1 MVYYGVIYD
10 SCIYYGVDSG
20 HIIIEIAYFFHHVF
34 IFMIKII
41 TLLITHL
48 NQASILLFN
57 DPFKI
62 QQQSYFVLFMVIIS
76 NNNNGE

>member
-1 MVYYGVIYD
+1 M
-10 SCIYYGVDSG
+10 DSG

-41 TLLITHL
+41 TLLITHFKS
-48 NQASILLFN
+48 ASILLLFN

-62 QQQSYFVLFMVIIS
+62 QQQSYFVLFMV
-76 NNNNGE
+76 